1 MRTISLLIII
11 LLNNIISVAQAPL
24 DAAIIPIKN
33 QDVISGFFTVT
44 ANGTPLETAV
54 FKDVN
59 YTSFKQKADLNIQI
73 TCSETI
79 HDFVISPLN
88 KQIKGTLI
96 KPNTLAFQLSTASY
110 LVITINKKQ
119 RLFLF
124 AETTEDQD
132 LSGQVVSIN
141 SYHLDME
148 KVNTGVIQTAINQAA
163 QKKQTLFFPSGLYKI
178 GKLTIPSNSKILMAA
193 GAIWKASDDISDLK
207 NQTAQKP
214 NAFIRIQDASH
225 VEIKGL
231 GIIDGNGR
239 ALRDKYGDDARF
251 RIFLIVSSKDVIV
264 EGITARDPGSWN
276 SQIMY
281 SDQVSFRKVKL
292 LNDVTL
298 SNTDGFDPDA
308 SSRVS
313 IENCFA
319 YTGDDNV
326 AIKVTKNDGPVNK
339 TTDITVRGC
348 VFLTRKSSLKVG
360 TESRGTS
367 ISNVLF
373 EDNDVVMS
381 DRGMALYCSDG
392 ALYQNIRY
400 VNNRFESNYP
410 DAKKMGIQ
418 FVINKRNADSKA
430 GKMENVTITNCKFY
444 TPFPAASEIKGLD
457 EAHQITVK
465 IDNLEI
471 NGKKCLT
478 LSDAGIKTSFATVEV
493 K

>member
-11 LLNNIISVAQAPL
+11 LLNSIHSIAQAPS
-24 DAAIIPIKN
+24 N
-33 QDVISGFFTVT
+33 HSFFTVK
-44 ANGTPLETAV
+44 ANGTTLETTV

-59 YTSFKQKADLNIQI
+59 YASFKQRTALNIEI

-79 HDFVISPLN
+79 RDFVISPLN
-88 KQIKGTLI
+88 KQITGSLT
-96 KPNTLAFQLSTASY
+96 KPNTLAFQLKEASY
-110 LVITINKKQ
+110 LVITINKNQ

-132 LSGQVVSIN
+132 LSGQMANIN

-148 KVNTGVIQTAINQAA
+148 KINTGIIQTAINQAA
-163 QKKQTLFFPSGLYKI
+163 QKKQTLFFPSGVYKT
-178 GKLTIPSNSKILMAA
+178 GKLSIPSNSRILMAA
-193 GAIWKASDDISDLK
+193 GAVWKASDELSDLK
-207 NQTAQKP
+207 NQTTQKP
-214 NAFIRIQDASH
+214 NAFIRIQDANH

-231 GIIDGNGR
+231 GVIDGNGR

-251 RIFLIVSSKDVIV
+251 RIFLIVSSKDVLI

-276 SQIMY
+276 TQIMY
-281 SDQVSFRKVKL
+281 SDNVTFKKVKL

-308 SSRVS
+308 SSHVT

-326 AIKVTKNDGPVNK
+326 AIKVTKNDGPVNR
-339 TTDITVRGC
+339 TSDITVKGC

-430 GKMENVTITNCKFY
+430 GKMENVSITNCKFY

-457 EAHQITVK
+457 DAHQIAVK

-478 LSDAGIKTSFATVEV
+478 LSDAAIKTTFATVEV